1 MTARRRK
8 GDKMTNKEMSK
19 HIKRIDKDIDK
30 LVKLFDTLV
39 SQVEYNRRILK
50 LLVQKK
56 EK

>member
-1 MTARRRK
+1 
-8 GDKMTNKEMSK
+8 MTNKEMSK